1 LLSSRAALADT
12 KQRVDRILRI
22 VPAPAPVEASTD
34 AADDERLVA
43 ALKQREAHAFETL
56 IRRHG
61 AHLRR
66 VLTRVLGTH
75 DTEHADVMQEVA
87 MSAWQGI
94 GSLTDARALKAW
106 LTQIAVFTA
115 RGVIRRRRRGRW
127 LALLGEIPDR
137 PLPWA
142 GPDLQEAARA
152 VYAIFDRM
160 PVDERIPFALRMLD
174 GLDLEATAQACG
186 MSLATVR
193 RRLVRAER
201 RFQKLARG
209 HEVLEPWLREGQP

>member
-1 LLSSRAALADT
+1 M
-12 KQRVDRILRI
+12 DRILRI

-43 ALKQREAHAFETL
+43 ALKQRQPQAFETL
-56 IRRHG
+56 IHRHG

-66 VLTRVLGTH
+66 VLTRVLGAH
-75 DTEHADVMQEVA
+75 DTEQADVMQEVA

-127 LALLGEIPDR
+127 LALLGEVPDR

>member
-1 LLSSRAALADT
+1 
-12 KQRVDRILRI
+12 VDRILRI
-22 VPAPAPVEASTD
+22 VPPPAPVDGGAD

-43 ALKQREAHAFETL
+43 ALKQPQPGANDEV

-66 VLTRVLGTH
+66 VLTRVLGAY
-75 DTEHADVMQEVA
+75 DTEQADVMQEVA

-115 RGVIRRRRRGRW
+115 RGMIRRRRRGRW

-142 GPDLQEAARA
+142 TPDLQEAARA

-174 GLDLEATAQACG
+174 GIDLEATAQACG

-201 RFQKLARG
+201 RFKKLAHQ
-209 HEVLEPWLREGQP
+209 HEVLEPWLQEAQR